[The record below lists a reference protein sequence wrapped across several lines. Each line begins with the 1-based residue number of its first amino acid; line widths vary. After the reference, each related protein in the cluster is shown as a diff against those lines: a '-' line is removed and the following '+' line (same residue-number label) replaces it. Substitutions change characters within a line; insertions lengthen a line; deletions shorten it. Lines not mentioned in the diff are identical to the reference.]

1 MRGETMRTKIPPQ
14 RYRWVVVGISF
25 LMVFVC
31 LGFCSSSKSL
41 YLAAITE
48 ALGIRRSLFSINDS
62 CRYVTTAVVNLFFG
76 TLCAKFGLKKLIAAG
91 FACLIASMLIYASAS
106 DIALFCLGGVLLG
119 LGLAWTT
126 TTMVGS
132 IVHRWCPA
140 HAGKIMGLILAA
152 NGIGAAAATQIV
164 TPIIY
169 QSGNSFGYRNAYRLV
184 ALILTVTAAIVLTL
198 YKDPPQ
204 SSDATAAAKK
214 QTAQVR
220 STDKAPVGIR
230 LFVLLAC
237 VFLTGFILQST
248 TGISAAHM
256 KDVGLDAGYVAAV
269 MSAHALSLTACKF
282 LTGVIHDRVGLRK
295 TLLLCDGASIVVLI
309 LLAELSASATG
320 HVLAMAY
327 GILSALAL
335 PLETIMLPLIAG
347 DMFRGG
353 QYNKLLGIL
362 VSVNTA
368 GYAVGTPVANLI
380 FDHFGT
386 YKPML
391 LVSALVMIPVAFS
404 MQLLL
409 KRPKTA
415 QAS

>member
-1 MRGETMRTKIPPQ
+1 MQTRIPPP
-14 RYRWVVVGISF
+14 RYQWVVVGISF

-48 ALGIRRSLFSINDS
+48 ALDIRRSLFSINDS

-76 TLCAKFGLKKLIAAG
+76 ALCAKFGLKKLIAAG

-140 HAGKIMGLILAA
+140 HAGKLMGLILAA

-169 QSGNSFGYRNAYRLV
+169 ESGNIFGYRNAYKLV
-184 ALILTVTAAIVLTL
+184 ALILTATAVIVLALYREPPEQPETAAKPELHTTNAQRSE
-198 YKDPPQ
+198 KE
-204 SSDATAAAKK
+204 AA
-214 QTAQVR
+214 
-220 STDKAPVGIR
+220 GIR
-230 LFVLLAC
+230 LLSLLAC
-237 VFLTGFILQST
+237 IFLTGFILQST
-248 TGISAAHM
+248 TSISAAHM

-282 LTGVIHDRVGLRK
+282 LSGVIHDRVGLRK
-295 TLLLCDGASIVVLI
+295 TLLICDGAAIAVLI
-309 LLAELSASATG
+309 LLAELSAAPSG
-320 HVLAMAY
+320 RVLAMAY
-327 GILSALAL
+327 GVLSALAL

-347 DMFRGG
+347 DIFEGA
-353 QYNKLLGIL
+353 QYNKMLGIL

-368 GYAVGTPVANLI
+368 GYAVGAPIANLI

-391 LVSALVMIPVAFS
+391 LTSALVMVPVAIGL
-404 MQLLL
+404 QLFL
-409 KRPKTA
+409 KRQKSA
-415 QAS
+415 RQS